1 MSATILAL
9 TVCRSRQEFL
19 VGQNQRAQ
27 ITMTDEEIE
36 VFIEQSRTATMA
48 TVGPNGA
55 PHLVAMWYAWLDGT
69 VWFETKAKAQ
79 KVVNL
84 RRNDRLSVMI
94 EDGLTYDQLRGVA
107 LEGCGIVIEDPD
119 EIWRMGVNVF
129 ERYNGPY
136 NEDMKPHVEM
146 MLQKRVA
153 VKLEIERIRTWDH
166 RKLGFGS
173 MDLTGTTA
181 PYVNGAG

>member
-1 MSATILAL
+1 
-9 TVCRSRQEFL
+9 
-19 VGQNQRAQ
+19 VGQNQRSQ
-27 ITMTDEEIE
+27 ITMTDEEID

-48 TVGPNGA
+48 TVGANGA

-107 LEGCGIVIEDPD
+107 LEGRGIVIEDPD

-136 NEDMKPHVEM
+136 SEEMKPFVEI

-153 VKLEIERIRTWDH
+153 VKLEIERVRSWDH
-166 RKLGFGS
+166 RKLGMAP
-173 MDLTGTTA
+173 MDLAGTTA
-181 PYVNGAG
+181 PFIDGAG